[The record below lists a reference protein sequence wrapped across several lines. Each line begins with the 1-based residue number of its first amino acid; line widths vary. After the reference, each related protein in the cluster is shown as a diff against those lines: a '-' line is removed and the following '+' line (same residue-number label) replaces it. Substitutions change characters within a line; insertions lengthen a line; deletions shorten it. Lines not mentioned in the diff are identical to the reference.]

1 LFREIKYR
9 VWGKILSKKNCVAV
23 DEGIDSDFPNVIIEI
38 VDTVD
43 RSVSTSA
50 DGVKIMGV

>member
-1 LFREIKYR
+1 MDCLLC
-9 VWGKILSKKNCVAV
+9 VWEGVNFIQKNCVAV

>member
-1 LFREIKYR
+1 MFREIKYR